1 MITGKSCCD
10 VLRVL
15 TDPIGQSNKKEN
27 WQYVKPVP
35 NNVIINL
42 GDAMVDWTG
51 QLLRSNEH
59 RVTFAPGDQAKYPRY
74 SIAYLIRPE
83 KIISMKRLVGGYIPS
98 AAKDGQEE
106 ILMSA
111 EEWEMKKAMAL
122 KNGADCARSKG
133 EREFKIPG

>member
-1 MITGKSCCD
+1 M
-10 VLRVL
+10 L
-15 TDPIGQSNKKEN
+15 TDPIGQANKEEN

-42 GDAMVDWTG
+42 GDAMVEWTG

-59 RVTFAPGDQAKYPRY
+59 RVTFAPGDQAEYPRY

-83 KIISMKRLVGGYIPS
+83 KTISMKRLVGGYIPS

-133 EREFKIPG
+133 GREFKIPG